1 MVDFDRIIWLHTLTK
16 PLAMRSVYLS
26 LLLIL
31 LPACVHAFEV
41 DHWPGG
47 TFSGQPVSLDW
58 PAPAPLAHPLT
69 LCALYPHLR
78 DAYWLSVNQGMVE
91 EAKRLGVK
99 LRIHEAGGYGA
110 IAEQRQQL
118 QQCVSE
124 GSDAILLGAVSY
136 DGLNE
141 AITASPL
148 PVFGLVNDLP
158 AGLVRAKVG
167 VSWYQMGWQMGHWLA
182 KRHPAGSPPVSVAL
196 FPGPQASG
204 GNNFVE
210 PGFADGIKGSA
221 IRLVTTARGDNSR
234 EIQRTLVQQT
244 LARHPDLDYLVGGA
258 IAAEVA
264 VNELA
269 QRQLDRPKVLSTYFS
284 HGVQRGLRRGKI
296 LAANSDQMRLQGR
309 LAVAQ
314 AVCLLQKPNAGE
326 RQCPRVMGPP
336 ILTLEAPLADP
347 GNSLSDGAFRPVYR
361 VGTDASGK

>member
-1 MVDFDRIIWLHTLTK
+1 
-16 PLAMRSVYLS
+16 MRSVYLS
-26 LLLIL
+26 LLLML
-31 LPACVHAFEV
+31 LPGPLLAFEV

-47 TFSGQPVSLDW
+47 EFGGQPVRLHW
-58 PAPAPLAHPLT
+58 PEPAPLRRPLT

-91 EAKRLGVK
+91 EATRLGVS

-110 IAEQRQQL
+110 LAEQRQQL
-118 QQCVSE
+118 QQCLRE
-124 GSDAILLGAVSY
+124 GSDAILLGAVSHE
-136 DGLNE
+136 GLRE

-158 AGLVRAKVG
+158 AGLVQAKVG
-167 VSWYQMGWQMGHWLA
+167 VSWYQMGWLMGHWLA
-182 KRHPAGSPPVSVAL
+182 LRHPAGSQPVSVAL
-196 FPGPQASG
+196 FPGPKSSG
-204 GNNFVE
+204 GNNVVE
-210 PGFADGIKGSA
+210 PGFADAIRGSA
-221 IRLVTTARGDNSR
+221 IKLVTTARGDNSR

-269 QRQLDRPKVLSTYFS
+269 QRHLDHPKVLSTYFS
-284 HGVQRGLRRGKI
+284 HGVQRGLLRGKM

-314 AVCLLQKPNAGE
+314 AVCLLQHPEAGE
-326 RQCPRVMGPP
+326 QQCPRVMGPP
-336 ILTLEAPLADP
+336 ILTLDGPLADT
-347 GNSLSDGAFRPVYR
+347 GDSLSDGAFRPVYR
-361 VGTDASGK
+361 VGAAPADH

>member
-1 MVDFDRIIWLHTLTK
+1 
-16 PLAMRSVYLS
+16 MRSVYLS
-26 LLLIL
+26 LLLML
-31 LPACVHAFEV
+31 LPGPLLAFEV

-47 TFSGQPVSLDW
+47 EFGGQPVRQQW
-58 PAPAPLAHPLT
+58 PEPAAATKPLT

-91 EAKRLGVK
+91 EATRLGVS

-110 IAEQRQQL
+110 LAEQRQQL
-118 QQCVSE
+118 QQCLRE
-124 GSDAILLGAVSY
+124 GSDAILLGAVSHE
-136 DGLNE
+136 GLRE

-182 KRHPAGSPPVSVAL
+182 LRHPAGSQPVSVAL
-196 FPGPQASG
+196 FPGPKSSG
-204 GNNFVE
+204 GNNVVE
-210 PGFADGIKGSA
+210 PGFADAIRGSA
-221 IRLVTTARGDNSR
+221 IKLVTTARGDNSR

-269 QRQLDRPKVLSTYFS
+269 QRHLDRPQVLSTYFS
-284 HGVQRGLRRGKI
+284 HGVQRGLLRGKM

-314 AVCLLQKPNAGE
+314 AVCLLQHPEAGE
-326 RQCPRVMGPP
+326 QQCPRVMGPP
-336 ILTLEAPLADP
+336 ILTLDGPLADT
-347 GNSLSDGAFRPVYR
+347 GDSLSDGAFRPVYR
-361 VGTDASGK
+361 VGAAPADH

>member
-1 MVDFDRIIWLHTLTK
+1 
-16 PLAMRSVYLS
+16 MRSVCLS
-26 LLLIL
+26 LLLLL
-31 LPACVHAFEV
+31 LPACALAFEV
-41 DHWPGG
+41 DHWPDGAFG
-47 TFSGQPVSLDW
+47 GQPVRLNW
-58 PAPAPLAHPLT
+58 QGPAPVTRPLT

-91 EAKRLGVK
+91 EAKRLRVK

-110 IAEQRQQL
+110 ITEQRQQL

-141 AITASPL
+141 AISASPL

-158 AGLVRAKVG
+158 AGLVKAKVG

-182 KRHPAGSPPVSVAL
+182 KRHPAGSPPVTVAL

-210 PGFADGIKGSA
+210 PGFAAAIQGSA
-221 IRLVTTARGDNSR
+221 IRLVSTARGDNSR

-269 QRQLDRPKVLSTYFS
+269 QRGLAKPQVLSTYFS
-284 HGVQRGLRRGKI
+284 HGVQRGLRRGKV
-296 LAANSDQMRLQGR
+296 LAANSDQMRQQGR

-314 AVCLLQKPNAGE
+314 AVCLLQSPEAGKQ
-326 RQCPRVMGPP
+326 QCPRVMGPP
-336 ILTLEAPLADP
+336 ILTLEAPLANPAD
-347 GNSLSDGAFRPVYR
+347 SLSDGSFRPVYR
-361 VGTDASGK
+361 VGFDASGN